1 MTMTC
6 ERFGFYSSSGTREV
20 ILSRY
25 RLNLLGL
32 LLDHGQPGS
41 YAPEPPEK
49 KAATLASDIEKHIFS
64 QSGL

>member
-6 ERFGFYSSSGTREV
+6 ERFGSYSSSATREV

-32 LLDHGQPGS
+32 LLDHGQTGTDPISSRSPISFGS
-41 YAPEPPEK
+41 ILRK
-49 KAATLASDIEKHIFS
+49 GSKAVNRVA
-64 QSGL
+64 